1 VPFPGKFV
9 RDGAL
14 SVMENY
20 MARIVS
26 NQLTGAAG
34 TALRPFRY
42 GPAFVARARATARGF
57 G

>member
-1 VPFPGKFV
+1 MPFPGKFL
-9 RDGAL
+9 RDGAF

-42 GPAFVARARATARGF
+42 GPAFVARAPARGF

>member
-1 VPFPGKFV
+1 MPFPGKFV

-42 GPAFVARARATARGF
+42 GPAFVARAWARGF